1 MSSTKRMALL
11 YQFKVSLNTNGELVV
26 DWEGPPPSQEVIN
39 AFDEWNDDY
48 EQTKKIA
55 SLCDHLRDYSN
66 FQYDEIRKLLSA

>member
-1 MSSTKRMALL
+1 MSKKSQMALL
-11 YQFKVSLNTNGELVV
+11 YNFKVSLNTNGELVV
-26 DWEGPPPSQEVIN
+26 DWEGPPSSQDVEN
-39 AFDEWNDDY
+39 AFDSWNDDY